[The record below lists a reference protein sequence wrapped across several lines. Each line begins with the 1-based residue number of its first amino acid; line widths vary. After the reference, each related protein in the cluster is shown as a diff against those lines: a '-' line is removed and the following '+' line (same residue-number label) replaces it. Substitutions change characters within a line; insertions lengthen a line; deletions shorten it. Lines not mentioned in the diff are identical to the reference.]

1 MSDFALQAIDVV
13 KNYQQGG
20 QDIAVLNGVCLEV
33 SRGEKVAILGRSGS
47 GKSTLLHILAGLD
60 TPDSGEVWVGG
71 EDLAAAD
78 NDVRARVRG
87 AHMGFVYQN
96 HHLLPEFSALENIAL
111 AMRINGMERS
121 SADAAALQL
130 LEEVQLDHRS
140 THLPAE
146 LSGGERQR
154 VAVARAI
161 AGSSTVIL
169 ADEPTGNLDSENA
182 EQVMALLSDLCAKHD
197 AAVVVVTH
205 DTSAL
210 GMFDRTFALVNGVL
224 SQGDVS

>member
-121 SADAAALQL
+121 SADAAA
-130 LEEVQLDHRS
+130 
-140 THLPAE
+140 
-146 LSGGERQR
+146 QR
-154 VAVARAI
+154 
-161 AGSSTVIL
+161 AGSSGTAG
-169 ADEPTGNLDSENA
+169 ADYQPG
-182 EQVMALLSDLCAKHD
+182 Q
-197 AAVVVVTH
+197 
-205 DTSAL
+205 
-210 GMFDRTFALVNGVL
+210 
-224 SQGDVS
+224 